1 MTVERRIERNKNGKR
16 KCFTVVF
23 LLVQNENQSVFENF
37 FAIEIGGL
45 LFAFS
50 NILWKIRLEIRESS
64 NWIC

>member
-1 MTVERRIERNKNGKR
+1 MVK
-16 KCFTVVF
+16 
-23 LLVQNENQSVFENF
+23 NENQSVFENF
-37 FAIEIGGL
+37 FALEIGGL

>member
-1 MTVERRIERNKNGKR
+1 MVK
-16 KCFTVVF
+16 
-23 LLVQNENQSVFENF
+23 NENQSVFENF

-50 NILWKIRLEIRESS
+50 NILWKIRLEIRKSS

>member
-1 MTVERRIERNKNGKR
+1 MVK
-16 KCFTVVF
+16 
-23 LLVQNENQSVFENF
+23 NENQSVFENF

-50 NILWKIRLEIRESS
+50 NIHLENKTGNKGER